1 MIRKW
6 LNFSLKPSECIWL
19 LPIELLS
26 YFQQQQGLLLQK
38 KKTRHLQDSC
48 GVCPCLRLGSLSDP
62 HAGQCLNPWGMWF
75 DFLYHLPYT
84 ELRVNIV
91 ELKWRLMFRYWCVS
105 IKGRHEVKAEW
116 VYTSYWERLYILNHL
131 EEHFTEKTWN
141 SNLIQS
147 RAIIS
152 SIRAQERSLYSTT
165 NILLYYT
172 GLK

>member
-1 MIRKW
+1 M
-6 LNFSLKPSECIWL
+6 NCY
-19 LPIELLS
+19 PIS
-26 YFQQQQGLLLQK
+26 SNSRDCCFWKKRQGTFKIHAAYVLV
-38 KKTRHLQDSC
+38 C
-48 GVCPCLRLGSLSDP
+48 GWGVFLTP

-75 DFLYHLPYT
+75 DFLYHLPYR

-172 GLK
+172 GLKQVYFGSLNIARRRQFF